1 MGKFLGTVGLPE
13 VASLPAAGTKGRLFT
28 LTTNNHVYHD
38 NGTTWDDLN
47 ATGAGSVWTE
57 YEIDFGTLPRFD
69 ALFTITD
76 AAVSSTSKIIISET
90 GKPAT
95 GRVAGD
101 SQWDYI
107 SLAALPV
114 AGSFTV
120 YAMAIPGPVVG
131 KRKIQYQVN

>member
-1 MGKFLGTVGLPE
+1 MAIKQPLCNYSGNIKELQAGDTLP
-13 VASLPAAGTKGRLFT
+13 
-28 LTTNNHVYHD
+28 
-38 NGTTWDDLN
+38 
-47 ATGAGSVWTE
+47 GSGPGSAWTE
-57 YEIDFGTLPRFD
+57 YEIDFGTLPQFD

-76 AAVSSTSKIIISET
+76 ATVSATSKIIINET

-107 SLAALPV
+107 TLTALP
-114 AGSFTV
+114 ATGSFTV
-120 YAMAIPGPVVG
+120 YAMAAPGPVVG